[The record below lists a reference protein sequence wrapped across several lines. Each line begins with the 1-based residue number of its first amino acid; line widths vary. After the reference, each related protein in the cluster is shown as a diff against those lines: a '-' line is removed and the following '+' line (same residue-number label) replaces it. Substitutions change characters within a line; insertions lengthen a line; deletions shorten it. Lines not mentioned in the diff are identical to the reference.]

1 MFSLQFNEQYNS
13 LILVLA
19 TMLLSMVLGLIII
32 SALNIRQRSDM
43 KNELKDSEQK
53 YRELAVQLP
62 QAVFELDALGNV
74 VFINPLGCQLLGYTP
89 EDLSAGLNIRHVVV
103 QEERELVNNDIIV
116 LNITYLTYHVRI
128 WESMISQRKD
138 SSPGQESYPS
148 RFL

>member
-13 LILVLA
+13 LILALA

-62 QAVFELDALGNV
+62 QTVFELDAFGNI
-74 VFINPLGCQLLGYTP
+74 VFINRFGSQAFGYNPDNLLV
-89 EDLSAGLNIRHVVV
+89 GLNILEVVA
-103 QEERELVNNDIIV
+103 REDKDRFDRDVKLA
-116 LNITYLTYHVRI
+116 LQGKPQVR
-128 WESMISQRKD
+128 EYRLQKED
-138 SSPGQESYPS
+138 SSTFPA
-148 RFL
+148 

>member
-62 QAVFELDALGNV
+62 QTVFELDALGNV

-103 QEERELVNNDIIV
+103 QEERELVNNDIN
-116 LNITYLTYHVRI
+116 LAL
-128 WESMISQRKD
+128 E
-138 SSPGQESYPS
+138 
-148 RFL
+148 